1 MEKVIQKAVM
11 NVSRVQATRNTLTK
25 TVGHLEETV
34 FLPSRSL
41 FGIILQV
48 KSLVA
53 ATLPASASS
62 CTKAP
67 SLCSGSQMGTLEV
80 SRNAESKVR
89 GLNANRRSA
98 LCLLWNC
105 SMRLPLDNK
114 LCLVRGTHKL
124 IVGTAINYCTSVGE
138 GA

>member
-1 MEKVIQKAVM
+1 M
-11 NVSRVQATRNTLTK
+11 NVSRVQAIRNTLTK
-25 TVGHLEETV
+25 TVGHLEQTI
-34 FLPSRSL
+34 FLLSRSL
-41 FGIILQV
+41 FGIILLV

-67 SLCSGSQMGTLEV
+67 LLCSGSQMGTLEV

-98 LCLLWNC
+98 QCLLWNGLLG
-105 SMRLPLDNK
+105 LPLDNK

-124 IVGTAINYCTSVGE
+124 IVGTAINYCMSVGE
-138 GA
+138 RT